1 MSAVVPVIQAIVRQE
16 MLRQRGLSLAQVTEV
31 LTNEGAGGDN
41 HLVVNARI
49 RGSALELQKVP
60 VSVGRHGLSMV
71 PRVDDLI
78 IVGFIDGNLNAP
90 IAMGILYDESAP
102 PPDAAPDEIVYVV
115 PDEEKTDARR
125 LYMEMP
131 NGNSL
136 SVSDANI
143 EITMGGTTVT
153 VEADG
158 AITLTAAGNMELT
171 ADGDITLSASGNV
184 SIEASGDATLKGMN
198 TTVEGQS
205 AAKLKGATTT
215 IAGTTDFSPA

>member
-16 MLRQRGLSLAQVTEV
+16 MLRQRGLALAQVTEV
-31 LTNEGAGGDN
+31 FTNEGGGGDH

-115 PDEEKTDARR
+115 PDEEKESARR

-136 SVSDANI
+136 SVTDANI
-143 EITMGGTTVT
+143 EIIMGGTTIT

-158 AITLTAAGNMELT
+158 AIALTTAGNMELNS
-171 ADGDITLSASGNV
+171 DGDITLAAKGNV
-184 SIEASGDATLKGMN
+184 SIEATGDATIKGMN
-198 TTVEGQS
+198 TTIEGQS
-205 AAKLKGATTT
+205 SAKLKGATTT